1 MQDFI
6 LCFHEPQV
14 WFPIPCIQSL
24 FYLNQE
30 AQEMAQLIKYLP
42 GNSKDLRFDAQN
54 PNIIQVGILAT
65 GKPGTWEGQT
75 RGPQGTLTRAARVY
89 KLPWQGKTLPQ
100 NNWAQSRTPKTNL
113 RSPHTRAYTCICTW
127 AHTCPQI
134 HIHTTYTFANLHTH
148 HIHIYIF
155 TYTPHI
161 CSNNNN
167 NGRIATVIAWT
178 QHQSC
183 LSRHTTA
190 AMGSSKSTVF
200 KYLFCK
206 ILGTQ
211 YI

>member
-89 KLPWQGKTLPQ
+89 KLP
-100 NNWAQSRTPKTNL
+100 
-113 RSPHTRAYTCICTW
+113 
-127 AHTCPQI
+127 
-134 HIHTTYTFANLHTH
+134 
-148 HIHIYIF
+148 
-155 TYTPHI
+155 
-161 CSNNNN
+161 
-167 NGRIATVIAWT
+167 
-178 QHQSC
+178 
-183 LSRHTTA
+183 
-190 AMGSSKSTVF
+190 
-200 KYLFCK
+200 
-206 ILGTQ
+206 
-211 YI
+211 

>member
-6 LCFHEPQV
+6 LCFHVPRV

-89 KLPWQGKTLPQ
+89 KLP
-100 NNWAQSRTPKTNL
+100 
-113 RSPHTRAYTCICTW
+113 
-127 AHTCPQI
+127 
-134 HIHTTYTFANLHTH
+134 
-148 HIHIYIF
+148 
-155 TYTPHI
+155 
-161 CSNNNN
+161 
-167 NGRIATVIAWT
+167 
-178 QHQSC
+178 
-183 LSRHTTA
+183 
-190 AMGSSKSTVF
+190 
-200 KYLFCK
+200 
-206 ILGTQ
+206 
-211 YI
+211 